1 MQNKICTLIP
11 HFNNLEGLKL
21 SISSI
26 QEEITVDVLIVDD
39 GSEIRPKLHDFE
51 YGFGDLKIIELP
63 KNVGLALA
71 LNAGLEFIRSKKYKY
86 IGRLDAGDTC
96 IKNRFTKQVNYLE
109 ENEDT
114 YLLGSWV
121 NVVDENFNFK
131 YVLKHPTDYETI
143 KKKMYFNLTFMHP
156 AICFRSEIIEE
167 VGDYPT
173 KFFTEDY
180 AFIFNIVK
188 KRKSENLP
196 EPLINYVI
204 DPTSVSS
211 QKRLKQVWNRIRV
224 IKSHFYLGY
233 YPIVGLLRNFLLLFI
248 SRNLSEKLKSLL
260 RR

>member
-1 MQNKICTLIP
+1 MQSKICTLIP

-21 SISSI
+21 SVASI
-26 QEEITVDVLIVDD
+26 QEEIKVDLLIVDD
-39 GSEIRPKLHDFE
+39 GSQIKPKYKDFN
-51 YGFGDLKIIELP
+51 YCHGNIKIIELP

-71 LNAGLEFIRSKKYKY
+71 LNAGLAYLQSEKYEY

-96 IKNRFTKQVNYLE
+96 VKNRFTKQIDYLE
-109 ENEDT
+109 KNKDT

-156 AICFRSEIIEE
+156 AICFRTKLLNE
-167 VGDYPT
+167 VGNYPT

-204 DPTSVSS
+204 DPSSVSS
-211 QKRLKQVWNRIRV
+211 QKRLKQVWHRILV
-224 IKSHFYLGY
+224 IKEHFYFGY
-233 YPIVGLLRNFLLLFI
+233 YPIMGLLRNSLLLLV
-248 SRNLSEKLKSLL
+248 SRNVSEKVKSIL
-260 RR
+260 RG